1 MIRSKE
7 DFKILF
13 LSGILYWKEEEEG
26 EEETLTRSI
35 TKLRSHLKPI
45 L

>member
-13 LSGILYWKEEEEG
+13 LSGILYWKGE